1 MARFHVRETF
11 ALRDKPTFVMA
22 GFVIEGEARAGMIV
36 AIPFNANARMTAKI
50 DRIEF
55 VRRPDGDVVCL
66 CFDYSVPDELTLW
79 EALKIKNQSIEITP
93 AS

>member
-11 ALRDKPTFVMA
+11 ALHDKPTFVLA
-22 GFVIEGEARAGMIV
+22 GFVIEGEVRDGMAV
-36 AIPFNANARMTAKI
+36 SIPFNASARMTARI

-55 VRRPDGDVVCL
+55 IRRPDGDVVCL

-79 EALKIKNQSIEITP
+79 EALKLKNQSIAIIP
-93 AS
+93 AP